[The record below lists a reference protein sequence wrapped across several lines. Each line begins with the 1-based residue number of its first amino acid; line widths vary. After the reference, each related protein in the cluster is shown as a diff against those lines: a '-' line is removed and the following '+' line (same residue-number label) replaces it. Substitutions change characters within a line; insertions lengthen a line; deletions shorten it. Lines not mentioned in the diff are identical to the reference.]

1 MVFGAMKY
9 LTMRGIPFHD
19 SLITKTAK
27 ENKLAT
33 KSSDRPVKGL
43 TIGAAVEDFI
53 ADFPQRL

>member
-1 MVFGAMKY
+1 MKY